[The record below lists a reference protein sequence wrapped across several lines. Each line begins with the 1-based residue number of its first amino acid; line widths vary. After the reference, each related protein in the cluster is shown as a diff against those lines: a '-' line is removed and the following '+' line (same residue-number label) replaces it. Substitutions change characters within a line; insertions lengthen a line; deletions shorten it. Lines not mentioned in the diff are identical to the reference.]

1 MLYNC
6 GMMTRISEIQYRNQ
20 PLVCRT
26 SRMATELLLLY
37 PHFYRAGYTGMGLYL
52 EMGYL
57 LFCAYYDKTLTPAER
72 VMYASASKA
81 IMVKWR
87 EKILVN
93 LYIMWYLLNAYPVL
107 VIDLI

>member
-1 MLYNC
+1 M
-6 GMMTRISEIQYRNQ
+6 QYRNQ
-20 PLVCRT
+20 PLVAGRAG
-26 SRMATELLLLY
+26 SEPELLLLY
-37 PHFYRAGYTGMGLYL
+37 THFYRAGYTGMGLYL

-57 LFCAYYDKTLTPAER
+57 LFCAYYDKTLTPVER

-87 EKILVN
+87 EKVHVN

-107 VIDLI
+107 TIDLIYILRFVFFR